1 MGHSNSSVLLRG
13 VVLGGSKFLGVIA
26 PPRNFKDMRID
37 DGGGSGINVIF
48 CAPPPLPSYLI
59 FVSSDCRVRYNMHL
73 NYVGQLNKK
82 TKKDITRQLN

>member
-13 VVLGGSKFLGVIA
+13 VLLGGSKFFIA

-48 CAPPPLPSYLI
+48 CAPLPSYLI